1 MYKDYSTDTLRQ
13 FHFLLTDECNLRCV
27 YCFHT
32 KHPRTMTAQTMTR
45 AVDWCLSVCGDE
57 MRIQFFGGEPTLNW
71 PVLSLAVRYG
81 DMRATEMG
89 KKMGFGLVTNASTLT
104 AERAM
109 FCKNNRI
116 GVLLSYDGPH
126 TNDLTRGHTE
136 EVVAG
141 LRNALAAGVRASVA
155 MQLPSGHTRFM
166 YENFVA
172 IEEMGFATIAIN
184 PVTHCY
190 EPYSDEDWDNIAS
203 GLKRIAEHQYE
214 RYATGKGAVYSQFS
228 NQIQSVRR
236 IASQSD
242 WTPQARDASCGAC
255 KGSMAIDCD
264 GNIIP
269 CHEMP
274 CGSGFD
280 RYIMGNVMDG
290 TYDPSMRK
298 RFLETR
304 NLEPCKNCPSTLCGS
319 CRTTNRWATGDEF
332 EPCLEACIFH
342 LTLFETAAHLY
353 NRLVADGIMQGRP
366 FVLYRPIEET
376 IADLRERDALRR
388 QNS

>member
-1 MYKDYSTDTLRQ
+1 
-13 FHFLLTDECNLRCV
+13 
-27 YCFHT
+27 
-32 KHPRTMTAQTMTR
+32 
-45 AVDWCLSVCGDE
+45 
-57 MRIQFFGGEPTLNW
+57 
-71 PVLSLAVRYG
+71 
-81 DMRATEMG
+81 
-89 KKMGFGLVTNASTLT
+89 
-104 AERAM
+104 
-109 FCKNNRI
+109 
-116 GVLLSYDGPH
+116 
-126 TNDLTRGHTE
+126 
-136 EVVAG
+136 
-141 LRNALAAGVRASVA
+141 
-155 MQLPSGHTRFM
+155 
-166 YENFVA
+166 
-172 IEEMGFATIAIN
+172 
-184 PVTHCY
+184 
-190 EPYSDEDWDNIAS
+190 
-203 GLKRIAEHQYE
+203 
-214 RYATGKGAVYSQFS
+214 
-228 NQIQSVRR
+228 
-236 IASQSD
+236 
-242 WTPQARDASCGAC
+242 
-255 KGSMAIDCD
+255 MAIDCD